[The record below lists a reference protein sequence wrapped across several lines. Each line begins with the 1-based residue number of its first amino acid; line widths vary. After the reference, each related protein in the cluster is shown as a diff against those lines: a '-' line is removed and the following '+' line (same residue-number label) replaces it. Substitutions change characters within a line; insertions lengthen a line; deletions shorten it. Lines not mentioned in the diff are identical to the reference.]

1 MKHYLFATSLMVALY
16 FAPSCEVPRPIAGG
30 VEITRDT
37 TYFDLT
43 IENIYREILRNEIK
57 FPEIVLAQ
65 VKLETGHLTSKNCH
79 ERNNL
84 FGMKGGVHSDS
95 NPNGYM
101 IYKHWFW
108 SIRAYK
114 KWQRHAYGDSD
125 EDYYQFL
132 ERIGYAESQTYISN
146 LKSIIAL

>member
-1 MKHYLFATSLMVALY
+1 MAALY
-16 FAPSCEVPRPIAGG
+16 FSPSCEVPQPVAGH
-30 VEITRDT
+30 VKIVRDT

-65 VKLETGHLTSKNCH
+65 VKLETGHLTSKNCLK
-79 ERNNL
+79 RNNL
-84 FGMKGGVHSDS
+84 FGMKGGEKTSD
-95 NPNGYM
+95 NLNGYR

-132 ERIGYAESQTYISN
+132 ERIGYAESEKYI
-146 LKSIIAL
+146 LKLRKL